1 MVERAVKSFP
11 SSFLSFLFPS
21 SQQPQYA
28 PEQDKGQEENRYPS
42 PPVRDRPQDPRVD
55 IDGHQRKS
63 DDPDRVFHDSDRD
76 NGQGQERFS
85 PVLID
90 SPGAREKTDKEQ
102 GDALPD

>member
-21 SQQPQYA
+21 SQQPPSP
-28 PEQDKGQEENRYPS
+28 PEQDKGQEKNRYPS

-76 NGQGQERFS
+76 NGQGQDRFS
-85 PVLID
+85 PVFIEHQV
-90 SPGAREKTDKEQ
+90 SREKTATEQ
-102 GDALPD
+102 GDA